1 MTSIASTSIANTFD
15 SAAIAYEQQL
25 QLGLSLSGEAADYF
39 VRGRVAMLKS
49 LLTQFDV
56 RPPANVLDFGC
67 GVGNAAQSLLTGYP
81 NASLTGLDCSPE
93 SLAIADRKHASL
105 SLIAARLSWLHADEQ
120 LAPLSFDVAYTS
132 GVFHHIEPSQ
142 RQAELSKIYN
152 ALRPGGIF
160 ALFENNP
167 WNPGTRWVMSRIP
180 FDRDAI
186 CLSPIETIRRLRE
199 TGFDVLATR
208 YLFFFP
214 RVLSGLRRFESAL
227 SRFALGAQYV
237 ILARRPFS

>member
-1 MTSIASTSIANTFD
+1 MTSVASTFD

-25 QLGLSLSGEAADYF
+25 QLGLSLSGEVADYF
-39 VRGRVAMLKS
+39 VRVRVAMLRS

-67 GVGNAAQSLLTGYP
+67 GVGNAAQSLLACNP
-81 NASLTGLDCSPE
+81 IASLTGLDCSPE
-93 SLAIADRKHASL
+93 SLAIAERKHDSFP
-105 SLIAARLSWLHADEQ
+105 SIADRVSWLHADQQ

-152 ALRPGGIF
+152 SLRLGGVV

-167 WNPGTRWVMSRIP
+167 WNPGTRLVMSRIP

-186 CLSPIETIRRLRE
+186 CLSPSEARRRLRE
-199 TGFDVLATR
+199 TGFAVLATR

-237 ILARRPFS
+237 VLARRPFS